1 MVMLE
6 RVDTGGDLGGGS
18 TFYITDQQGD
28 QVALRAREARET
40 MIWLR
45 SFFEPLPSLLAA
57 PEQGEEKVLRQIIEE
72 LLQIAPPGNVKN
84 ALWSRYQRL
93 AQQKEEENGSNH

>member
-28 QVALRAREARET
+28 QVMLHSREARET

-45 SFFEPLPSLLAA
+45 SFFDPLPSRLTA
-57 PEQGEEKVLRQIIEE
+57 PDQPEEKVLRQIIEE

-93 AQQKEEENGSNH
+93 VQKEEENGSNH